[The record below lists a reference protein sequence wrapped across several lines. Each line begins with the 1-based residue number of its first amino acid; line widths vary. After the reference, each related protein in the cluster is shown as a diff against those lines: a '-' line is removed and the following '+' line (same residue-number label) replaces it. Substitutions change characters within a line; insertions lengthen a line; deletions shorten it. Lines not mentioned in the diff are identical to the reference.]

1 MIRFLLPILAL
12 ALVSMAATAQTA
24 QEVYRTVNP
33 DGTVVYSDR
42 PLSASSQLV
51 SMAIRPADPE
61 RVAAEA
67 DSLLEA
73 EVERDQRAAE
83 PAGLA
88 EARTEQAA
96 KMAEAC
102 RIAQQKAEAYE
113 RAPRIYEE
121 MPDGSRRYLS
131 NEDVVRERLA
141 ARQAVTDYCPEE

>member
-1 MIRFLLPILAL
+1 MIRFLLP
-12 ALVSMAATAQTA
+12 ALVIAMAAMSAGA

-42 PLSASSQLV
+42 PLSERSQRV
-51 SMAIRPADPE
+51 NVATRATDPE

-67 DSLLEA
+67 ETRREEA
-73 EVERDQRAAE
+73 EERSQRSAE

-88 EARTEQAA
+88 AARAEQAE

-102 RIAQQKAEAYE
+102 RIAQQKAQAYE
-113 RAPRIYEE
+113 QAPRIFEE

-131 NEDVVRERLA
+131 NEDVARERLA

>member
-1 MIRFLLPILAL
+1 MIRFLLPVLVIAL
-12 ALVSMAATAQTA
+12 ASMAATA

-42 PLSASSQLV
+42 PLSERSQLV
-51 SMAIRPADPE
+51 SVAIRPTDPE
-61 RVAAEA
+61 RAAAEA
-67 DSLLEA
+67 DALLEA
-73 EVERDQRAAE
+73 EEERDQRSAA

-88 EARTEQAA
+88 EARAEQAE

-131 NEDVVRERLA
+131 DEDVVRERLA

>member
-1 MIRFLLPILAL
+1 MIRFLLPMLVIAL
-12 ALVSMAATAQTA
+12 ASMAVTA

-33 DGTVVYSDR
+33 DGTIVYSDR
-42 PLSASSQLV
+42 PLSERSQLV
-51 SMAIRPADPE
+51 SVATRSTDPE

-67 DSLLEA
+67 DALLEA
-73 EVERDQRAAE
+73 EEARDQRSAE

-88 EARTEQAA
+88 EARAEQAE

-131 NEDVVRERLA
+131 DEDVARERLA
-141 ARQAVTDYCPEE
+141 ARQAVIDYCPQE